1 MSWFSSEPLR
11 QSSWLNIRDSV
22 AFIETIKKMRKNSR
36 RQIVH
41 TDVLDLY
48 QSMLDKT
55 GNEAFKKI

>member
-1 MSWFSSEPLR
+1 MSWFSSKPLR

-22 AFIETIKKMRKNSR
+22 AFIETMRKNSR